1 MRPFPTRSR
10 VAGPPSRRAPVL
22 ILATALVA
30 TLTGALPAVAA
41 GAPAL
46 ASAAQAAK
54 AEKAEQENMSPEA
67 KASAKAGA
75 EAKRTG
81 KRTEVPSLRS
91 ETEEVWANPDGSFTS
106 EQSLVPTRVRRGGA
120 YVPVDTGLV
129 KQKDGRIAPKA
140 TVAGLSFSG
149 GGKGALVTMRK
160 DGRDISLTWPKPL
173 PAPTVEGNS
182 ATYAEVMK
190 GVDLRVSADVT
201 GFSHQLVVKDREAA
215 ANPELASV
223 DFGLKGNGV
232 TVRKEVNGELRAVDP
247 AGQTLFSSAK
257 PQMWDSGA
265 DQAQPAASPTPTP
278 PAKSSGG
285 SSAKSAAE
293 AAAAAQA
300 APAAKAAKAP
310 KSHAADRV
318 RAVDG
323 ISLGSKQADLGVALK
338 ADKLTLTTDR
348 KLLTAPDTAFPVVID
363 PVWRDDWKSAWAVAY
378 KHNAIPGSANTNY
391 WNGGTLSND
400 ARVGCAKDA
409 QKGNA
414 VVCAKTFFQVGMGG
428 LGGKQILGSTLRIQQ
443 KSAGSWSCNSGDI
456 QVWDTDA
463 ISGATTWNNQP
474 AWKRLVDASGQS
486 YGGRNCPGDGDTIE
500 LNVTSA
506 VADAARWGWPAWTFG
521 LKSANDTVDVSW
533 RKLNPDSARISTEF
547 NTLPNPPSERSMDPS
562 PAVPCEGGP
571 IGTTDEVVLRAR
583 ISDAEDNKVWAEF
596 NYWQASDYNG
606 TIKRAQV
613 EITNGNVALLRIPK
627 ADLPG
632 SAYRWDVRGLDGT
645 GAGPWAGQ
653 CAFGIDRDRP
663 GSQPGVS
670 SPQFPEN
677 DPVNTSYARSEGTFN
692 LTANGVSDIVKYQW
706 NTASDPTVRTVNA
719 TSVGGPAQVKY
730 TPTSAGPHTF
740 FVWSLD
746 ASGNRSDVRSYAYSA
761 KRQLNRD
768 KHGDLDGNGT
778 VDIWSVD
785 PGSGQLWMHP
795 GNGDGSFE
803 ASKKLDKGSFA
814 NVTSLTHRG
823 SWDADYY
830 EDLVALRPEP
840 NNSRK
845 HLYLYRGSGDGDLE
859 QRDST
864 AIQMSTQ
871 YSSDDRWG
879 QADQVVAIS
888 SVNDDIDPV
897 LETGNG
903 KIDAADNPDL
913 LVKEGS
919 NLWLYAGT
927 PTGQLGLRNFR
938 PIALGNADWA
948 DMTLIA
954 PGDLNKDGLPEI
966 WARNKTTGKI
976 HQYTSRKTTDP
987 NAAVALDLTVYAD
1000 PAVRN
1005 TSIGTGFTGTAYPH
1019 LSSNGDFENDG
1030 FVDLWSRSGDGV
1042 ITEFPGR
1049 ALSGGSAFGP
1059 GKTLVLGGTPWNEC
1073 ESLPSSADATVKHSL
1088 CGPLLAK
1095 FKAAGGLAG
1104 FGKPTS
1110 AVGEAADNG
1119 RFMHFRMNGSNY
1131 DNASIYW
1138 HRSTGAWIVI
1148 NGNRSKW
1155 FSLGAE
1161 NGVLGYPTSDENR
1174 NPDGVGVV
1182 STFRGSGGEGAIYWS
1197 PTTDS
1202 HEVHGTNYKKYLET
1216 GGPGG
1221 LLGYPTTDETAHP
1234 DGVARYNHFR
1244 HRDQSSDTASI
1255 YWTSTTG
1262 KAWSVRGEIRNK
1274 WVSLGAEKSFLGY
1287 PQSDEYDVYGGPR
1300 EDFSGGYIR
1309 HNHTTFVSTEH
1320 KPNDRTA
1327 HLRTDLAGDFNG
1339 DGRSDMATVYDYGY
1353 DATAL
1358 YTLAG
1363 KADGGFAAPVLAYD
1377 TGRGNWRY
1385 SQSQWVAGDF
1395 NGDGRDDLA
1404 ALYGY
1409 GDGANGMFTFL
1420 GQPDGTFVQ
1429 VSRSAYTGPG
1439 NWDATKAKLVAGDF
1453 NGDKRDDVAFFY
1465 DHGGSTGAH
1474 TFLSKADGSF
1484 NYSFGSWRSA
1494 QGGWYWN
1501 ESKQVAGDFN
1511 GDGRDDILSVYGNG
1525 NGTVT
1530 AYTLLGRPDGGFAD
1544 PVASWTRSP
1553 GNWEFNKSRITAGDY
1568 NGDGRADLG
1577 ILYDYTEGKAA
1588 LFTLTGR
1595 PDGGVNEDFK
1605 SWEVPA
1611 GNWYAGSYGMPVS
1624 GDVNKDGRKDISI
1637 MYNYATGATAAFTFK
1652 ARTDGGF
1659 DAPLKSWQATPGTW

>member
-1 MRPFPTRSR
+1 M
-10 VAGPPSRRAPVL
+10 
-22 ILATALVA
+22 ATALVA
-30 TLTGALPAVAA
+30 TLIGALPAAA
-41 GAPAL
+41 AAAPAL
-46 ASAAQAAK
+46 SSAAQAAK
-54 AEKAEQENMSPEA
+54 AAKDDQANMSPEA
-67 KASAKAGA
+67 KASAKAKA

-81 KRTEVPSLRS
+81 KRVEVGSLRS
-91 ETEEVWANPDGSFTS
+91 ETEEVWANPNGTFTS
-106 EQSLVPTRVRRGGA
+106 EQSLVPTRVRHGGA

-140 TVAGLSFSG
+140 TVARLSFSG
-149 GGKGALVTMRK
+149 GGKAPLVTMRK
-160 DGRDISLTWPKPL
+160 DGRDITLTWPKPL
-173 PAPTVEGNS
+173 PAPIVEGNS

-201 GFSHQLVVKDREAA
+201 GFSHQLVVKNREAA

-232 TVRKEVNGELRAVDP
+232 TVRKEVNGELLAVDP

-265 DQAQPAASPTPTP
+265 DQPQAAAAPTPTP
-278 PAKSSGG
+278 LAKSSAKTSAD
-285 SSAKSAAE
+285 SSAKSVAE
-293 AAAAAQA
+293 AGAAAA
-300 APAAKAAKAP
+300 AAKAP
-310 KSHAADRV
+310 KAPKPPKPPVADRV

-323 ISLGSKQADLGVALK
+323 ISLGSKQADLGVSLK

-348 KLLTAPDTAFPVVID
+348 KLLTAADTTFPVVID

-378 KHNAIPGSANTNY
+378 KHNGIPGSASTNY

-409 QKGNA
+409 QRGNA

-428 LGGKQILGSTLRIQQ
+428 LGGKQILKADLRIQQ
-443 KSAGSWSCNSGDI
+443 KYAGSWGCNSGDI

-463 ISGATTWNNQP
+463 ISGSTTWNNQP
-474 AWKRLVDASGQS
+474 AWKRMVDASGQS
-486 YGGRNCPGDGDTIE
+486 YGGRSCPGDGDTIE

-506 VADAARWGWPAWTFG
+506 VADAARWSWPAWTFG
-521 LKSANDTVDVSW
+521 LKSATDTVDVSW

-547 NTLPNPPSERSMDPS
+547 NTLPDPISPADRSMDPS
-562 PAVPCEGGP
+562 LPCAGGQ

-596 NYWQASDYNG
+596 NYWKDDDYHG
-606 TIKRAQV
+606 TIKRPLV
-613 EITNGNVALLRIPK
+613 EITNGNVAQLRIPK
-627 ADLPG
+627 TDLPG
-632 SAYRWDVRGLDGT
+632 ATYRWDVRGLDGT

-653 CAFGIDRDRP
+653 CVFSIDRDRP

-670 SPQFPEN
+670 SPQFPEDDLTN
-677 DPVNTSYARSEGTFN
+677 NGYARTEGTFN
-692 LTANGVSDIVKYQW
+692 LTANGVSDITKYQW
-706 NTASDPTVRTVNA
+706 YTASDPTVRTVNA
-719 TSVGGPAQVKY
+719 TSVGGPGQFKY
-730 TPTSAGPHTF
+730 TPTTAGPHSL

-746 ASGNRSDVRSYAYSA
+746 ASGNRSDVTSYLFNA
-761 KRQLNRD
+761 KRQPNRD

-785 PGSGQLWMHP
+785 PGSGRLWMHP
-795 GNGDGSFE
+795 GNGDGTFE
-803 ASKKLDKGSFA
+803 PSKKLDKGSFA
-814 NVTSLTHRG
+814 NVASLTHRG
-823 SWDADYY
+823 SWNADYY
-830 EDLVALRPEP
+830 EDLVALRPAP
-840 NNSRK
+840 DNSRK
-845 HLYLYRGSGDGDLE
+845 HLYLHRGNGDGDLE
-859 QRDST
+859 HNDAT
-864 AIQMSTQ
+864 AIQISTQ

-879 QADQVVAIS
+879 QADQVVAIG
-888 SVNDDIDPV
+888 SVNDDLLPDPDST
-897 LETGNG
+897 TGDG
-903 KIDAADNPDL
+903 KIDDSDTPDL

-927 PTGQLGLRNFR
+927 PTGKLGLRNFR
-938 PIALGNADWA
+938 PIPLGNADWQ

-976 HQYTSRKTTDP
+976 HQYTSRKTTDTT
-987 NAAVALDLTVYAD
+987 AAVALDLTVYAD
-1000 PAVRN
+1000 PAVRT

-1030 FVDLWSRSGDGV
+1030 FVDLWSRNGDGA

-1049 ALSGGSAFGP
+1049 ALSNGSAFGA
-1059 GKTLVLGGTPWNEC
+1059 GKPLVLGGTPWNEC
-1073 ESLPSSADATVKHSL
+1073 ETVPSSADANVKHSL

-1095 FKAAGGLAG
+1095 FKAAGGLEG
-1104 FGKPTS
+1104 FGKPTGP
-1110 AVGEAADNG
+1110 VGVAADDG
-1119 RFMHFRMNGSNY
+1119 RFMHFRMNNYNY

-1148 NGNRSKW
+1148 NGIREKW
-1155 FSLGAE
+1155 MSLGAE
-1161 NGVLGYPTSDENR
+1161 TGFLGYPTSDENR
-1174 NPDGVGVV
+1174 NSDGVGVV
-1182 STFRGSGGEGAIYWS
+1182 STFRGSGGDGAIYWS
-1197 PTTDS
+1197 PTTGS
-1202 HEVHGTNYKKYLET
+1202 WELHGTIYKKYLAT
-1216 GGPGG
+1216 GGPSGW
-1221 LLGYPTTDETAHP
+1221 LGYPTTDEVKHP
-1234 DGVARYNHFR
+1234 DGVGRYNHFR
-1244 HRDQSSDTASI
+1244 HRDQTSDTASI
-1255 YWTSTTG
+1255 YWTTTTQ

-1287 PQSDEYDVYGGPR
+1287 PKSDEYDVYGGPR
-1300 EDFSGGYIR
+1300 EDFDGGYIR
-1309 HNHTTFVSTEH
+1309 HNHTTGVSVEH

-1353 DATAL
+1353 DATAV

-1363 KADGGFAAPVLAYD
+1363 KTDGGFAAPVLVYD
-1377 TGRGNWRY
+1377 SGRGNWRY
-1385 SQSQWVAGDF
+1385 SQSQWVVGDY
-1395 NGDGRDDLA
+1395 NNDGRDDLA
-1404 ALYGY
+1404 ALYDY
-1409 GDGANGMFTFL
+1409 GWGQNAMFTFL
-1420 GQPDGTFVQ
+1420 SQADGTFVQ
-1429 VSRSAYTGPG
+1429 LKSAASPAGSWEP
-1439 NWDATKAKLVAGDF
+1439 TKAKLVAGDF

-1474 TFLSKADGSF
+1474 TFISKADGSF
-1484 NYSFGSWRSA
+1484 NHSFGSWRSA

-1511 GDGRDDILSVYGNG
+1511 GDGRDDILAVYGFG

-1530 AYTLLGRPDGGFAD
+1530 AYTLLGKPDGGFAD

-1553 GNWEFNKSRITAGDY
+1553 GNWEYNKSRITSGDY
-1568 NGDGRADLG
+1568 NADGRADLA
-1577 ILYDYTEGKAA
+1577 ILYDYTEGRAA

-1624 GDVNKDGRKDISI
+1624 GDSDKDGRDDIAI

-1659 DAPLKSWQATPGTW
+1659 VAPLKSWQAAPGTW

>member
-22 ILATALVA
+22 TLATALVA
-30 TLTGALPAVAA
+30 TLVGALPAAAA

-46 ASAAQAAK
+46 TSAVQAAK
-54 AEKAEQENMSPEA
+54 DAKADQENMSPEA
-67 KASAKAGA
+67 KASAKAEA

-81 KRTEVPSLRS
+81 KRVEVPSLRS

-149 GGKGALVTMRK
+149 GGKAPLVTMRK
-160 DGRDISLTWPKPL
+160 DGRDITLSWPKPL
-173 PAPTVEGNS
+173 PTPTVEGNS

-201 GFSHQLVVKDREAA
+201 GFSHQLVVKTREAA

-232 TVRKEVNGELRAVDP
+232 TVKKEANGELRAVDP

-265 DQAQPAASPTPTP
+265 DQPQPAATPAPTP
-278 PAKSSGG
+278 PAESAGG
-285 SSAKSAAE
+285 SSAKAAAE
-293 AAAAAQA
+293 AGAAAAAQGTT
-300 APAAKAAKAP
+300 AAKAP
-310 KSHAADRV
+310 KSPAADRV

-338 ADKLTLTTDR
+338 SDRLTLTTDR
-348 KLLTAPDTAFPVVID
+348 KLLTAADTAFPVVID
-363 PVWRDDWKSAWAVAY
+363 PVWRDDWKSAWAIAY
-378 KHNAIPGSANTNY
+378 KHNGIAGSANTNY

-409 QKGNA
+409 QRGNA

-428 LGGKQILGSTLRIQQ
+428 MGGKQILESTLRIQQ
-443 KSAGSWSCNSGDI
+443 KYAGSWGCNSGDI
-456 QVWDTDA
+456 QVWDTDG

-486 YGGRNCPGDGDTIE
+486 FGGRNCPGDGDTVE

-506 VADAARWGWPAWTFG
+506 VADAARWSWPAWTFG

-533 RKLNPDSARISTEF
+533 RKLNPDSARISTKF
-547 NTLPNPPSERSMDPS
+547 NTLPNPISPDERSMDPS
-562 PAVPCEGGP
+562 LPCAGGQ

-583 ISDAEDNKVWAEF
+583 ISDAEDNKLWAEF
-596 NYWQASDYNG
+596 HYWKEDDYWG
-606 TIKRAQV
+606 TIQRPRV

-632 SAYRWDVRGLDGT
+632 TTYRWDVRGLDGT
-645 GAGPWAGQ
+645 GDGPWAGQ
-653 CAFGIDRDRP
+653 CAFSIDRDRP
-663 GSQPGVS
+663 GSKPGVS
-670 SPQFPEN
+670 SPQFPKDDQTN
-677 DPVNTSYARSEGTFN
+677 NAYARTEGTFN
-692 LTANGVSDIVKYQW
+692 LTPNGVDDIVKYQW
-706 NTASDPTVRTVNA
+706 YTASDPTVRTVNA
-719 TSVGGPAQVKY
+719 TSTGGPGQFKY
-730 TPTSAGPHTF
+730 TPTAAGPHSL

-746 ASGNRSDVRSYAYSA
+746 ASGNRSDVTSYTYYA

-785 PGSGQLWMHP
+785 PGSGRLWMHP

-814 NVTSLTHRG
+814 NAASLTHRG

-830 EDLVALRPEP
+830 EDLVALRPAP
-840 NNSRK
+840 DNSRK
-845 HLYLYRGSGDGDLE
+845 HLYLHRGSGDGDLE
-859 QRDST
+859 HSDAT

-879 QADQVVAIS
+879 QADQVVAIG
-888 SVNDDIDPV
+888 SVNDDIDP
-897 LETGNG
+897 LGDTGDG

-927 PTGQLGLRNFR
+927 PSGTLGLRNFR
-938 PIALGNADWA
+938 PIPLGNADWQ

-966 WARNKTTGKI
+966 WARNTKTGKI
-976 HQYTSRKTTDP
+976 HQYTSRKTTDAT
-987 NAAVALDLTVYAD
+987 AAVALDLTVYAD
-1000 PAVRN
+1000 PAVRT

-1030 FVDLWSRSGDGV
+1030 FVDLWSRNGDGA

-1049 ALSGGSAFGP
+1049 ALSAGSAFGAA
-1059 GKTLVLGGTPWNEC
+1059 KQLVLGGTPWNEC
-1073 ESLPSSADATVKHSL
+1073 ETLPSFADEKVKHSL

-1095 FKAAGGLAG
+1095 FRAEGGLTG
-1104 FGKPTS
+1104 FGKPTGP
-1110 AVGEAADNG
+1110 VGVSGDDG
-1119 RFMHFRMNGSNY
+1119 RFMNFRMNGYNY

-1138 HRSTGAWIVI
+1138 HRSTGAWIVM
-1148 NGNRSKW
+1148 NGNREKW
-1155 FSLGAE
+1155 ISLGAE
-1161 NGVLGYPTSDENR
+1161 NGFLGYPTSDEIR

-1182 STFRGSGGEGAIYWS
+1182 STFRGSGGDGAIYWS
-1197 PTTDS
+1197 PETGS
-1202 HEVHGTNYKKYLET
+1202 WSIHGTIYKRYLASN
-1216 GGPGG
+1216 GPSGA
-1221 LLGYPTTDETAHP
+1221 LGYPTTDEVANA
-1234 DGVARYNHFR
+1234 DGIGRYNHFR
-1244 HRDQSSDTASI
+1244 KRNEASDNGSI
-1255 YWTSTTG
+1255 YWTTTTQ
-1262 KAWSVRGEIRNK
+1262 KPLVVRAGVRNK

-1287 PQSDEYDVYGGPR
+1287 PKSEEYQVYGGTR
-1300 EDFSGGYIR
+1300 ADFDGGYIR
-1309 HNHTTFVSTEH
+1309 YNSTTGVSAEH

-1339 DGRSDMATVYDYGY
+1339 DGRSDMATVYDYGS
-1353 DATAL
+1353 DDTAL

-1363 KADGGFAAPVLAYD
+1363 KADGGFAAPLLAYE
-1377 TGRGNWRY
+1377 TGVGNWRY

-1395 NGDGRDDLA
+1395 NNDGRDDLA
-1404 ALYGY
+1404 ALYDY
-1409 GDGANGMFTFL
+1409 GNGQNAMFTFL
-1420 GQPDGTFVQ
+1420 GQADGTFVQ
-1429 VSRSAYTGPG
+1429 LGKSAASPAGSWEPS
-1439 NWDATKAKLVAGDF
+1439 KAKLVAGDF

-1484 NYSFGSWRSA
+1484 DYSFGSWRSA

-1511 GDGRDDILSVYGNG
+1511 GDGRDDILAVYGFG
-1525 NGTVT
+1525 YGTVT
-1530 AYTLLGRPDGGFAD
+1530 AYTLLGKPDGGFAD

-1588 LFTLTGR
+1588 LFTLTGK

-1624 GDVNKDGRKDISI
+1624 GDSNKDGREDIAI
-1637 MYNYATGATAAFTFK
+1637 MYNYGTGATAAFTFK

-1659 DAPLKSWQATPGTW
+1659 ENPLKSWQAAPGTW